1 MFYPILTRRSNYS
14 KKADDTY
21 YADYRHYFTEIKED
35 CQERCVYCDALLSE
49 HGNEGF
55 HLDHFRPHVHFAEL
69 KSDPNNLVLA
79 CSKCNVWKSKNWPT
93 NMYFH
98 VHASH
103 DGTIGFIDPF
113 LEPLSNY
120 FSVEHSGKLL
130 TTGAVAKYMLE
141 LLHLNRESRI
151 QLRRKRTILNKAM
164 QLNDVVDQKLNE
176 LVEYMQAD
184 DFDRDTARNMANS
197 LREVKNLLT
206 DALNMLHKR
215 VT

>member
-1 MFYPILTRRSNYS
+1 MFYPLLTRRQNYS
-14 KKADDTY
+14 KKADGSY
-21 YADYRHYFTEIKED
+21 YADYHHYFTEIKED
-35 CQERCVYCDALLSE
+35 CQDRCVYCDALLEE

-55 HLDHFRPHVHFAEL
+55 HIDHFRPYAHFAEL

-79 CSKCNVWKSKNWPT
+79 CSKCNIWKSKNWPT

-120 FSVEHSGKLL
+120 FKVERSGHLL
-130 TTGAVAKYMLE
+130 TTGVVAQYMLE

-151 QLRRKRTILNKAM
+151 QLRRKRTILYKAM
-164 QLNDVVDQKLNE
+164 QLNEIVDLKLKE

-184 DFDRDTARNMANS
+184 DFDRDTARNMATS
-197 LREVKNLLT
+197 LREVKDVLT
-206 DALNMLHKR
+206 EAFNMLHKKNL
-215 VT
+215 

>member
-1 MFYPILTRRSNYS
+1 MFYPILTRRSAYS
-14 KKADDTY
+14 KKNNGNY

-35 CQERCVYCDALLSE
+35 CQERCIYCDVLLSE
-49 HGNEGF
+49 QGNEGF
-55 HLDHFRPHVHFAEL
+55 HIDHFRPYVHFAEL
-69 KSDPNNLVLA
+69 KNDPNNLVLS

-113 LEPLSNY
+113 QEPLSNH
-120 FSVEHSGKLL
+120 FSVAPSGKLL

-151 QLRRKRTILNKAM
+151 QLRRKRAILHRAM
-164 QLNDVVDQKLNE
+164 QLNEIVDQQLKE

-184 DFDRDTARNMANS
+184 HFDRDIARNMASS
-197 LREVKNLLT
+197 LRKVKNLLT
-206 DALNMLHKR
+206 DALNILHKR
-215 VT
+215 DT

>member
-1 MFYPILTRRSNYS
+1 MFYPILTRRANYTT
-14 KKADDTY
+14 KNDGTY
-21 YADYRHYFTEIKED
+21 YADYHYYLTEIKED

-55 HLDHFRPHVHFAEL
+55 HIDHFRPYAHFVEL
-69 KSDPNNLVLA
+69 KSNPNNLVLA
-79 CSKCNVWKSKNWPT
+79 CSKCNIWKSKNWPT
-93 NMYFH
+93 GMYFH

-103 DGTIGFIDPF
+103 DGAIGFIDPF

-120 FSVEHSGKLL
+120 FRVDQSGKLL
-130 TTGAVAKYMLE
+130 TTGAVAEYMLE

-151 QLRRKRTILNKAM
+151 QLRRKRATLHKAM
-164 QLNDVVDQKLNE
+164 QLNEIVDQKLND
-176 LVEYMQAD
+176 LVDYMQSD
-184 DFDRDTARNMANS
+184 DFDRDTARNMAIS

-215 VT
+215 VS

>member
-1 MFYPILTRRSNYS
+1 MFYPILTRRPVYS
-14 KKADDTY
+14 KKNDGNY

-55 HLDHFRPHVHFAEL
+55 HIDHFRPYVHFAEL
-69 KSDPNNLVLA
+69 KNDPNNLVLA

-103 DGTIGFIDPF
+103 DGSIGFIDPF
-113 LEPLSNY
+113 QEPLSNH
-120 FSVEHSGKLL
+120 FSVDPSGKLL

-151 QLRRKRTILNKAM
+151 QLRRKRAILHKAM
-164 QLNDVVDQKLNE
+164 QLNEVVDQELNE
-176 LVEYMQAD
+176 LVEYMQTD
-184 DFDRDTARNMANS
+184 DFDRDTARNMASS
-197 LREVKNLLT
+197 LRKVKNLLT
-206 DALNMLHKR
+206 DALNVLHKR
-215 VT
+215 AT